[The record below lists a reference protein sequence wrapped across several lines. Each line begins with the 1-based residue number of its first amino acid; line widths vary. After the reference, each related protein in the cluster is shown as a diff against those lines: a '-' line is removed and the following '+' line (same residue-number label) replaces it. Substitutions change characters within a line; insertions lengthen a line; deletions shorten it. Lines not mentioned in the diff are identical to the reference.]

1 MKKIISLMLV
11 AAVILLWSNALAKE
25 RPGAAVVLSL
35 KDGRMLKGELYAVK
49 ADAVIIVDAQSESA
63 TVAAA
68 DITRIELK
76 KRIGRS
82 IRTGAIIGFG
92 AGAVTGIK
100 AIAGDDHGGSG
111 GLLGYA
117 AGGGLLGLMFA
128 VPGAL
133 AGWIVGKASRDRTFM
148 IEGLSGE
155 PLRKVL
161 YKLSK
166 YARAPNLR

>member
-1 MKKIISLMLV
+1 MRKTRSLMII
-11 AAVILLWSNALAKE
+11 AAVMLLWSNAFTKD

-35 KDGRMLKGELYAVK
+35 KDGRMLRGELYAVK

-63 TVAAA
+63 TVAVA
-68 DITRIELK
+68 DIRRIELK

-82 IRTGAIIGFG
+82 VKTGAIIGFG
-92 AGAVTGIK
+92 AGAVTGIT
-100 AIAGDDHGGSG
+100 AMASDDHGTS

-117 AGGGLLGLMFA
+117 AGGGFMGLMFA

-133 AGWIVGKASRDRTFM
+133 AGWIAGEASRERTFV

-155 PLRKVL
+155 PLRKAL
-161 YKLSK
+161 HTLSK
-166 YARAPNLR
+166 SSRAPSLR